1 MIFRLSFFSKSSILK
16 ILYYYRKQEDIMAGS
31 TFGNI
36 FKITTW
42 GESHGKGVGVVVD
55 GCPAGLP
62 LSEADIQV
70 YLDRR
75 KPGQSKFTT
84 PRKTMRSRS
93 FPVSLRVRPPA
104 HRSHWLFLTG
114 TSSQGITVRSRP
126 TTVRDMLTIPLT
138 QNTVSAIT
146 GAADVPPAERRSDV
160 LPQVPSPARS

>member
-1 MIFRLSFFSKSSILK
+1 
-16 ILYYYRKQEDIMAGS
+16 MAGS

-62 LSEADIQV
+62 FSEADIQV

-75 KPGQSKFTT
+75 NRDSQNSP
-84 PRKTMRSRS
+84 PRARRTMRSRS

-104 HRSHWLFLTG
+104 RRSRWLFLTR
-114 TSSQGITVRSRP
+114 TSSQGITVRLRP
-126 TTVRDMLTIPLT
+126 TTVRDMLIIPLT
-138 QNTVSAIT
+138 QNTVSGIT